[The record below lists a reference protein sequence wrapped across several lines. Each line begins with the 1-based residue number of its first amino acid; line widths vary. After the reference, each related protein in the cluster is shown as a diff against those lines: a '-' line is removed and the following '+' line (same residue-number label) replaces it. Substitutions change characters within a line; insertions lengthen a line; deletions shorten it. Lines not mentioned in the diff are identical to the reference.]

1 MKRAVVSS
9 VAAFSILFG
18 ACFLVRS
25 ADGQEPSLPSS
36 EGGVPTTAADPDS
49 GGPAPAPTPPPGFM
63 LVPIPV
69 DAGAPDAADGGSKV
83 NAPLT
88 VGVGTDMA
96 RFRYAN
102 TWDLN
107 LEGGGGYVF
116 GDVDK
121 WTGFVRAR
129 PGVLI
134 VRNDDF
140 YQAGLT
146 AEYLGML
153 KRPAFGAQV
162 EYLHLQL
169 GTWAQL
175 GGSIDTKGR
184 PGGNLAV
191 GLSIIG
197 VEAQVREFDASSDP
211 AFCLL
216 GKIRLPIGIF
226 IYGLQTKK

>member
-1 MKRAVVSS
+1 MKK
-9 VAAFSILFG
+9 AFSAACISSILMG

-25 ADGQEPSLPSS
+25 ADGQEPAPSA
-36 EGGVPTTAADPDS
+36 EGDAPAVDS
-49 GGPAPAPTPPPGFM
+49 DAGAPAPAPTPPPGYM
-63 LVPIPV
+63 LVPIPA
-69 DAGAPDAADGGSKV
+69 DAGAPDAEPSKV
-83 NAPLT
+83 NAPLA

-226 IYGLQTKK
+226 VYGLQTKK

>member
-9 VAAFSILFG
+9 IAVFSILFG

-25 ADGQEPSLPSS
+25 ADGQEPAPSS
-36 EGGVPTTAADPDS
+36 EGGVPAALGDSDS
-49 GGPAPAPTPPPGFM
+49 GAPAPSPTPPPGYM
-63 LVPIPV
+63 LVPIPA
-69 DAGAPDAADGGSKV
+69 DAGAPDADAKV
-83 NAPLT
+83 NAPVQ

-121 WTGFVRAR
+121 WNGFVRAR

-146 AEYLGML
+146 AEYLGLL

-197 VEAQVREFDASSDP
+197 IEAQVREFDASSDP
-211 AFCLL
+211 AFVLL

-226 IYGLQTKK
+226 VYGLQTKK